1 MCVCIYI
8 YIHIRERER
17 ERDIHIDIHIYI
29 HTHTYTYIYRL
40 VVGPTLVDLAKGPKP
55 MTKKEEDLN
64 ADPEALRAAIQVVEG
79 SKVEKVSNR
88 KLVGRCAFLVRH
100 VSCVVVF
107 LLVPCQPRVLPR
119 CVRVRVC
126 VCVCACACACSKCS
140 LCEAGEGESAGI
152 G

>member
-1 MCVCIYI
+1 M
-8 YIHIRERER
+8 
-17 ERDIHIDIHIYI
+17 
-29 HTHTYTYIYRL
+29 
-40 VVGPTLVDLAKGPKP
+40 DLAKGPKP

-140 LCEAGEGESAGI
+140 LCEAGERESAGI

>member
-17 ERDIHIDIHIYI
+17 ERDIHIYI

-79 SKVEKVSNR
+79 SKV
-88 KLVGRCAFLVRH
+88 
-100 VSCVVVF
+100 
-107 LLVPCQPRVLPR
+107 
-119 CVRVRVC
+119 
-126 VCVCACACACSKCS
+126 
-140 LCEAGEGESAGI
+140 
-152 G
+152 